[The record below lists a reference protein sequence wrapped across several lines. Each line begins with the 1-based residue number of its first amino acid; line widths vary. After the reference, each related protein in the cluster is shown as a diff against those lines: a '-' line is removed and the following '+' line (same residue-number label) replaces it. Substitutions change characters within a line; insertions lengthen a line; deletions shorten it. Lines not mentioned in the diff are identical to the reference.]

1 MVLSTALKKMNFSSA
16 SLLWFISPSISSEC
30 SFCSFVISME
40 SKPESSRVTARES
53 EHLPYE
59 VCIHLV
65 LNRLLILVQLVKI
78 SLYVVLTFTIL
89 EFIHVIYESGQLFED
104 IKKIKEYISV
114 ELFFE
119 ILELEPDKLEILKV
133 ENMIIKEKRVTD
145 ATIEIIYVRLIK
157 HRVSSHLIIYE

>member
-1 MVLSTALKKMNFSSA
+1 
-16 SLLWFISPSISSEC
+16 
-30 SFCSFVISME
+30 ME
-40 SKPESSRVTARES
+40 SKPESSRATARES

-89 EFIHVIYESGQLFED
+89 NLMGLIYESGQLFED

-114 ELFFE
+114 ELFPRF
-119 ILELEPDKLEILKV
+119 
-133 ENMIIKEKRVTD
+133 
-145 ATIEIIYVRLIK
+145 
-157 HRVSSHLIIYE
+157 

>member
-1 MVLSTALKKMNFSSA
+1 
-16 SLLWFISPSISSEC
+16 
-30 SFCSFVISME
+30 ME

-65 LNRLLILVQLVKI
+65 LNRLLILVQL
-78 SLYVVLTFTIL
+78 
-89 EFIHVIYESGQLFED
+89 
-104 IKKIKEYISV
+104 IKEYISV

-157 HRVSSHLIIYE
+157 HRAIPDETIKKDWSSYYGLVKNQGPRGIPLFLHCYFRFSFHLHI